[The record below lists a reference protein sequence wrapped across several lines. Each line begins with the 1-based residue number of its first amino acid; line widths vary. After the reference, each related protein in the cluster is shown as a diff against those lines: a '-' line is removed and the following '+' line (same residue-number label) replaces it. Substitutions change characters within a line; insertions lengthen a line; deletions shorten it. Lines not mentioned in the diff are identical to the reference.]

1 MDRGQCVSPKC
12 QWRRSAMQIANHGR
26 SRRNVFNY
34 RVDWWNC
41 QKHVGAMCGLSPPL
55 SNSVSWRHLST
66 SLALRVEIAAVVRAV
81 LCVFPTILNHS
92 ARLPRYLCERNKSLP
107 QLDASGASGPALDQV
122 FEMPLSDQSWRFAKA
137 VRMPVGKPRAKKTVP
152 VRSAVGQAMAR
163 AGGLARRVGEIASK
177 SWRRLKNRGLEAD
190 AENGGSSAP
199 DAIHISPT
207 TSPTKGTAQGAGED
221 EPPLTVQ
228 CKRCGFAIPASMEA
242 IEAHQDVCGKENGST
257 KQGSVPS
264 APGIAAAS
272 APTRVREIHAILP
285 EVYHNIRSL
294 FGISSRAFLQ
304 SQGLRGVL
312 QATLSGHFASLAGRS
327 SPHRDLGH
335 TFASMDGR
343 FFCQVLTE
351 NQRSRLMAFIEP
363 YYNHVRRNRGT
374 QLFRLV
380 GHFRVLAVPA
390 AVAEGQTD
398 EGTTGSSNSEANNEI
413 LRDFTFV
420 VFQNPVDHSVPASVG
435 AALLRKG
442 QGERAGQPDTS
453 FGESKGFRGELH
465 DAGGDN
471 NSVELLRR
479 YEIAGSPAHP
489 MVERDRGRGSSSSR
503 IAPVGDILDFVME
516 QVQCNVGLPYRSLAT
531 SLAADI
537 AFLEAQRL
545 VGYSL
550 LISVTE
556 FGASEQW
563 DNSVRRVAWVAE
575 HRAALQAAYKALRV
589 GDETSR
595 DSVSKQAV
603 GQDHGPVDADASPT
617 DASQSS
623 LPVGGK
629 QRRSSATGD
638 VIPFELFADHIAFL
652 ALDSEEVASTSSS
665 LTGSDKGLLHLAAHE
680 RQGFLLPDRV
690 GARGFS
696 FSIAPGRDLLEKVRR
711 RGSGSPTQRA
721 LRVLKKVVGQD
732 PDLDRAESGFDD
744 SAPERSKPHL
754 VLADSLRWFLH
765 TYVHE

>member
-1 MDRGQCVSPKC
+1 
-12 QWRRSAMQIANHGR
+12 
-26 SRRNVFNY
+26 
-34 RVDWWNC
+34 
-41 QKHVGAMCGLSPPL
+41 
-55 SNSVSWRHLST
+55 
-66 SLALRVEIAAVVRAV
+66 
-81 LCVFPTILNHS
+81 
-92 ARLPRYLCERNKSLP
+92 
-107 QLDASGASGPALDQV
+107 
-122 FEMPLSDQSWRFAKA
+122 
-137 VRMPVGKPRAKKTVP
+137 
-152 VRSAVGQAMAR
+152 
-163 AGGLARRVGEIASK
+163 
-177 SWRRLKNRGLEAD
+177 
-190 AENGGSSAP
+190 
-199 DAIHISPT
+199 
-207 TSPTKGTAQGAGED
+207 
-221 EPPLTVQ
+221 
-228 CKRCGFAIPASMEA
+228 
-242 IEAHQDVCGKENGST
+242 
-257 KQGSVPS
+257 
-264 APGIAAAS
+264 
-272 APTRVREIHAILP
+272 
-285 EVYHNIRSL
+285 
-294 FGISSRAFLQ
+294 
-304 SQGLRGVL
+304 
-312 QATLSGHFASLAGRS
+312 
-327 SPHRDLGH
+327 
-335 TFASMDGR
+335 
-343 FFCQVLTE
+343 
-351 NQRSRLMAFIEP
+351 MAFIEP